1 LCPFLFFI
9 YCAVFYDRIFVPA
22 LFNFLKKGTTMIRW
36 PRGQAAAAKDH
47 QMPFKSAALC
57 AEFE

>member
-1 LCPFLFFI
+1 
-9 YCAVFYDRIFVPA
+9 
-22 LFNFLKKGTTMIRW
+22 MIRW
-36 PRGQAAAAKDH
+36 PLGQAAAAKDH

>member
-1 LCPFLFFI
+1 VPFFTIAFLCRHFST
-9 YCAVFYDRIFVPA
+9 
-22 LFNFLKKGTTMIRW
+22 FLKKGTTMIRW
-36 PRGQAAAAKDH
+36 PLGQAAAAKDH